1 MAESYLFN
9 PTESINK
16 ASNQMQVNLGN
27 IFTGIIAQKQ
37 NDYNLAE
44 KTFENINALTD
55 KLGEYGQEEITSKT
69 TSLLD
74 DAARSIIKNGKLDY
88 SEVGRIRS
96 GVSTIKNRKSAI
108 EAGTQMYKELA
119 QTALATKDDL
129 LNLGVTLDG
138 MRSVILN
145 PENLSAE
152 DMGRQMQAVYQKNIN
167 TSKMSNDIL
176 SRTAPVTA
184 FEETYEKDGAKY
196 GIAGKKV
203 GDYVLDR
210 ATGKFTAP
218 TQVQAKNLDGT
229 LAVNS
234 DGTPKMISYTSQKY
248 QDFIQAGGASVL
260 DAIRKQLGENSVFQS
275 NEQLFESKFQNYVN
289 GNNAVQKNI
298 EMKSADELIFTGSQ
312 ARKAV
317 IEEKNLPTK
326 QDLENQLTGA
336 NIGLIVEKTKGE
348 KLANEL
354 TAETISNTAPLENMG
369 ITVKD
374 NSKNVNFGQAIKVT
388 SLMWN
393 GKMTPFV
400 ATDVTYDANTKMHYI
415 KGRPAPKGF
424 EGKYEVDD
432 SKEET
437 VIPVSTNSISYKN
450 LVSAINGPAL
460 SRAKGQN
467 AKARWNR
474 FNSVEIGQPAS
485 SEQPT
490 ATNPAP
496 KKAEPEK
503 QAITGTKIKEIFP
516 QFEGK
521 TFKDKK
527 GKTHTIKNSADLR
540 SYYIAQGVDVK
551 INE

>member
-9 PTESINK
+9 PTEGINK

-88 SEVGRIRS
+88 SEVGRIRN

-152 DMGRQMQAVYQKNIN
+152 DMGRQMQAVYQKNVN

-218 TQVQAKNLDGT
+218 TQVQAKNTDGT
-229 LAVNS
+229 LAVNV
-234 DGTPKMISYTSQKY
+234 DGTPKMVSYINQKY

-298 EMKSADELIFTGSQ
+298 EMKSADELILTGSQ

-326 QDLENQLTGA
+326 QALENRQTTA
-336 NIGLIVEKTKGE
+336 NIGLINERTKGE
-348 KLANEL
+348 RLDNQL
-354 TAETISNTAPLENMG
+354 TEETISSSAPLENMG
-369 ITVKD
+369 ITVKG
-374 NSKNVNFGQAIKVT
+374 NEKNVNFGQSIQVN
-388 SLMWN
+388 SVNLY

-400 ATDVTYDANTKMHYI
+400 ATDLSYDAATQKYKL
-415 KGRPAPKGF
+415 KGRPAPKGI
-424 EGKYEVDD
+424 EGKWAVEDLGEQVEITVSRD
-432 SKEET
+432 SRT
-437 VIPVSTNSISYKN
+437 YKN
-450 LVSAINGPAL
+450 FISAINGPAL
-460 SRAKGQN
+460 SKAKGQN
-467 AKARWNR
+467 AKARYNR
-474 FNSVEIGQPAS
+474 FNSVEIGQPS
-485 SEQPT
+485 SYEQPKT
-490 ATNPAP
+490 PNPATPKPAP
-496 KKAEPEK
+496 KPAEGYDKA
-503 QAITGTKIKEIFP
+503 TKTLYIRHGFTKAAEAKMIADY
-516 QFEGK
+516 GA
-521 TFKDKK
+521 KDLK
-527 GKTHTIKNSADLR
+527 
-540 SYYIAQGVDVK
+540 YVD
-551 INE
+551 

>member
-9 PTESINK
+9 PTEGINK
-16 ASNQMQVNLGN
+16 AASQVQASLGN
-27 IFTGIIAQKQ
+27 IFSGIIAQKQ
-37 NDYNLAE
+37 NDYNIAE

-55 KLGEYGQEEITSKT
+55 KLGEYGQQEITSKT

-88 SEVGRIRS
+88 SEVGRIRN

-108 EAGTQMYKELA
+108 EAGTQMYKEMA

-138 MRSVILN
+138 MRRVILN

-152 DMGRQMQAVYQKNIN
+152 DMGRQMQSVYQKNIN
-167 TSKMSNDIL
+167 TTKVMTDIL
-176 SRTAPVTA
+176 GRVAPKSEYAQTYIGADKGQYAISGTKVSGWELDPVTKQWKA
-184 FEETYEKDGAKY
+184 PANVPIKDANGN
-196 GIAGKKV
+196 V
-203 GDYVLDR
+203 VLN
-210 ATGKFTAP
+210 P
-218 TQVQAKNLDGT
+218 
-229 LAVNS
+229 
-234 DGTPKMISYTSQKY
+234 DGTPRTQSYLESITNAVRQ
-248 QDFIQAGGASVL
+248 QGAPAIA
-260 DAIRKQLGENSVFQS
+260 AIRAQMGENSVFQTD
-275 NEQLFESKFQNYVN
+275 EQIVDSYLKQYVQ
-289 GNNAVQKNI
+289 GNNTAQKDLQV
-298 EMKSADELIFTGSQ
+298 KSADELRYSTSR
-312 ARKAV
+312 ANVSA

-326 QDLENQLTGA
+326 QANENRLTEA
-336 NIGLIVEKTKGE
+336 NIGLINERTKGE
-348 KLANEL
+348 RLANEL

-474 FNSVEIGQPAS
+474 FNAVEIGQPSS
-485 SEQPT
+485 SEQPVT
-490 ATNPAP
+490 PNPAP
-496 KKAEPEK
+496 KPAPAVDKQTGYNAE
-503 QAITGTKIKEIFP
+503 TKTLYIRRGFTKESEALMIKKY
-516 QFEGK
+516 GA
-521 TFKDKK
+521 KDLK
-527 GKTHTIKNSADLR
+527 
-540 SYYIAQGVDVK
+540 YVD
-551 INE
+551 